1 MAGRSH
7 IALVGLMG
15 TGKSTIG
22 ELVAK
27 RLDLPFVDGDDELTA
42 RTGRSAHEIAE
53 QDGIDALHALE
64 AEVALDVLDREDPAV
79 FASSASTILSPAV
92 RDALRRRATVV
103 WLHAPTITLAKK
115 LKGKPHRPDL
125 GPDAADALGRMA
137 DERSPLFAELADVDY
152 DTFGRDGEEVA
163 EAVVDAL
170 A

>member
-1 MAGRSH
+1 MAGRPH

-15 TGKSTIG
+15 TGKSTVG

-42 RTGRSAHEIAE
+42 RTGRTAHEIGE

-64 AEVALDVLDREDPAV
+64 AEVALEVLDRKAPAV

-137 DERSPLFAELADVDY
+137 DERSPLFAELADVDH

-163 EAVVDAL
+163 EAVVDSL